1 MRWPWEWV
9 PRGRGRGA
17 DASESAAGDA
27 APSAGSADPPAGAFP
42 PAPAAGPAAW
52 SRLPPLQ
59 RSVADC
65 TAIAP
70 PAAFRSSL
78 TTHQNPSFLAPLAHL
93 VDPDGPAGVVGGLAS
108 SVGGP
113 IPYEGMDELRVPAL
127 SLIHI

>member
-93 VDPDGPAGVVGGLAS
+93 V
-108 SVGGP
+108 
-113 IPYEGMDELRVPAL
+113 RK
-127 SLIHI
+127 